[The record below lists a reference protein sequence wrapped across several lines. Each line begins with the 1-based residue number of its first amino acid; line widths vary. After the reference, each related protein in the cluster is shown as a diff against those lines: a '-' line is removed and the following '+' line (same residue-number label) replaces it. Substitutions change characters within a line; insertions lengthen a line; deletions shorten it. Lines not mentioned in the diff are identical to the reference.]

1 MNYNEAINYV
11 YQFTNYEAVPRP
23 HADDNYDLRRLF
35 EILERLG
42 NPHLKAKSLH
52 ITGTNGKGSTAAM
65 LASVLTAA
73 GYKTGLYTSP
83 HLITTRE
90 RFAIDGKM
98 ISEAEL
104 ADIVTRLKP
113 HVEAVNQKAT
123 YGILTVFEILT
134 VLCFV
139 YFAENKLDF
148 QVMEVGMGGRFD
160 ATNVI
165 QPEVCWLASISYDH
179 CDILGDTL
187 TKIAG
192 EKCGIIKPG
201 CSVISHPQEEEAATV
216 IRRDCQEKKVKLI
229 EVGKDVTRK
238 SLQYDFEHQEI
249 EIKGRLDT
257 YQVSIPLLGQYQLDN
272 AAAAVAGLEVLIEKG
287 YKITREQIKQGLA
300 AVQFPGRMNIIGR
313 NPLLVIDG
321 GHNPGAA
328 HNLKEA
334 VIKYFQPANRIL
346 VIGIAG
352 DKDIQSIIKE
362 LAPVFQ
368 TVIVTRAHSQRA
380 AKTELLAAEFAKF
393 GITAIQTENV
403 VKGLEE
409 AKKQATAQDLIVIT
423 GSLYVVGEAK
433 EYIEGYTGNH

>member
-83 HLITTRE
+83 HLITSRE

-98 ISEAEL
+98 ISEEEL

-113 HVEAVNQKAT
+113 HVEAVNKKAT

-139 YFAENKLDF
+139 YFAEHKLDF

-165 QPEVCWLASISYDH
+165 QPEVCWLTSISYDH

-201 CSVISHPQEEEAATV
+201 CTVISHPQEEEAMAV

-229 EVGKDVTRK
+229 EVGKEVTRQG
-238 SLQYDFEHQEI
+238 LIHDFEHQEI
-249 EIKGRLDT
+249 EIKGRLAS

-272 AAAAVAGLEVLIEKG
+272 SAAAVAGLEVLIEKG
-287 YKITREQIKQGLA
+287 YKINAEHIKQGLA
-300 AVQFPGRMNIIGR
+300 AVSFPGRMNIVSR
-313 NPLLVIDG
+313 NPLMVVDG

-334 VIKYFQPANRIL
+334 ILKYFQPAKRIL
-346 VIGIAG
+346 VVGIAG
-352 DKDIQSIIKE
+352 DKDIPAIVKE

-380 AKTELLAAEFAKF
+380 AKTELLAAEFAKH
-393 GITAIQTENV
+393 GVSAIQTENV
-403 VKGLEE
+403 VKALEE
-409 AKKQATAQDLIVIT
+409 AKKLASAQDLIVVT

>member
-11 YQFTNYEAVPRP
+11 YHFTNYEAVPRP
-23 HADDNYDLRRLF
+23 HAEDNYDLRRLF
-35 EILERLG
+35 EILEQLG

-90 RFAIDGKM
+90 RFMIDGKM

-113 HVEAVNQKAT
+113 HVEAVNQRAT
-123 YGILTVFEILT
+123 YGKLTVFEILT
-134 VLCFV
+134 VLCFI

-165 QPEVCWLASISYDH
+165 KPEVCFLTAISYDH
-179 CDILGDTL
+179 CEILGDTL
-187 TKIAG
+187 TKIAT

-201 CSVISHPQEEEAATV
+201 CTVISQLQKEEAAVV
-216 IRRDCQEKKVKLI
+216 IQRHCQEKNVKLI
-229 EVGKDVTRK
+229 KIGEEVTRK
-238 SLQYDFEHQEI
+238 GLKYDFDHQEI
-249 EIKGRLDT
+249 EIQGRLDT
-257 YQVSIPLLGQYQLDN
+257 YHVSIPLLGQYQLEN
-272 AAAAVAGLEVLIEKG
+272 TAAAVAGLEVLIEKG
-287 YKITREQIKQGLA
+287 YKISSDQIKQGLA
-300 AVQFPGRMNIIGR
+300 AVQFPGRMTIVSR
-313 NPLLVIDG
+313 NPLMVLDG

-328 HNLKEA
+328 HNLKQA
-334 VIKYFQPANRIL
+334 ILKYFKPAKRIL
-346 VIGIAG
+346 VVGIAG
-352 DKDIQSIIKE
+352 DKDIPAIIHE

-380 AKTELLAAEFAKF
+380 ATTDRLAGEFAKHH
-393 GITAIQTENV
+393 ITAIQKENV
-403 VKGLEE
+403 IAALEE
-409 AKKQATAQDLIVIT
+409 AKKLAGAQDLIVVT

-433 EYIEGYTGNH
+433 EYIDGYTGNH